1 MLQIVKKTT
10 SNNRRKETTLHAKEW
25 FKGGTMPK
33 QFTSLV
39 FAILF
44 GWLLGCN
51 SNPVQAPDQIS
62 NQDSPAGQKIQLLEV
77 PAPAEVNLAKKY
89 SVGGWVSANSGGKLE
104 IKEQFRTK
112 SEFKTATLT
121 ATLSIP
127 KNGLSED
134 RYILMMLDDSN
145 LQIKFNPHGLQF
157 NVPAKLTYTAT
168 GLDLSSV
175 PLGTEIKLY
184 YYNAETGLFEEMRSG
199 SITYDIKSGTV
210 TCLDGEIPHFSIYAF
225 GYIKKYEDE

>member
-1 MLQIVKKTT
+1 MVQIVKKTT
-10 SNNRRKETTLHAKEW
+10 SSKRRKETTQHAKEW
-25 FKGGTMPK
+25 FKGGTMQK

-51 SNPVQAPDQIS
+51 SNPIQAPDQIS
-62 NQDSPAGQKIQLLEV
+62 NQDSPVGQKIQLLEV

-89 SVGGWVSANSGGKLE
+89 SVGGWVSANSGGELE
-104 IKEQFRTK
+104 IREQFQTK

-127 KNGLSED
+127 KNGLNED
-134 RYILMMLDDSN
+134 RYISMRLDDSK
-145 LQIKFNPHGLQF
+145 LQIEFSPHGLQF

-175 PLGTEIKLY
+175 PVGAEIKLY
-184 YYNAETGLFEEMRSG
+184 YSNKGTGLFEEMRSG
-199 SITYDIKSGTV
+199 SITYDRESGTIV
-210 TCLDGEIPHFSIYAF
+210 CLDGEIPHFSIYAF
-225 GYIKKYEDE
+225 GYIKK